1 MTAGAIRPRLN
12 PQRIPL
18 VKVALPFEKSVW
30 LTAALVS
37 LGYFVGAKIG
47 FALTFQ
53 PHPISTLWPPS
64 SILLAA
70 LVVTKPRYWWLLLA
84 AAFPAHLAAQVQG
97 GVPFI
102 QIAAWFV
109 SNCSQAL
116 IGAGAICLLAGCPLR
131 FESFRDVCIFIA
143 FGALIAPFIA
153 SFIDVAFVTAIGWVQ
168 GSYATLWRLRFFSN
182 VLTALTFVPV
192 IVTCVSLGPQV
203 LRSAS
208 VRQYVEA
215 AALFL
220 GLLIV
225 SYLVFVGSSLRG
237 NVEPAL
243 IYAPVPFLIWAAIR
257 LGPLGTSASLLTV
270 ALFAVWG
277 TIHGQGPFVTAS
289 AAESVLS
296 TQLFLIMLSSTLLLL
311 SSVVEQNRK
320 TAKALQQS
328 EEQLRLAIGAA
339 KIGTWDWSIPKN
351 TASRSTDAKRMSGSP
366 SAHVAPMLEHFGELL
381 HPDDHDAV
389 QQAVTRAIEGKLPFE
404 VEFRVV
410 RPNEPTRWVLGKGE
424 ALYDASGK
432 ADRMVGVNVDI
443 TDRKRSEEIL
453 LGVNENLRHEI
464 ADRARVEEALR
475 NSEERFAK
483 AFHSGPD
490 AICITKLVDARL
502 IDVNDRWQL
511 LFGFRRV
518 HVLGRT
524 LAELGIVRNAADQA
538 RLDDLASAQSQQ
550 HTTELSLKA
559 SSGDLLEA
567 IVTAE
572 NTEMSGEPCR
582 ISVIRDVTEQRRT
595 ERESQNQRQQ
605 MAHLM
610 RVALLGQLSGALAH
624 ELNQPLTAILSNAQA
639 AQRFL
644 KGDAVDLAEMRAIL
658 DDIVEDDKRAGE
670 VIQRLRSLLK
680 RGEAQ
685 LQKINM
691 NDVVAETLK
700 LSHGDL
706 IARHVVVATTF
717 AHGIAC
723 VRGDRVQLQQVFLN
737 LIINAADAMAAVAP
751 EERRITIVTK
761 NSGDQV
767 RVSVVDQGHG
777 IPAEQMSRLFEPF
790 FTTKE
795 QGLGLG
801 LSISRSIIAAH
812 SGRLWAENN
821 LDRGVTIHLTLP
833 AWG

>member
-1 MTAGAIRPRLN
+1 MTAGAVRPHLD

-18 VKVALPFEKSVW
+18 VTVALPSETSVW

-37 LGYFVGAKIG
+37 LGYFIGVKIG

-53 PHPISTLWPPS
+53 PHPISTLWPPNA
-64 SILLAA
+64 ILLAG
-70 LVVTKPRYWWLLLA
+70 LLLTKPRYWWLLLA

-97 GVPFI
+97 GIPFI
-102 QIAAWFV
+102 QIVAWFV

-116 IGAGAICLLAGCPLR
+116 IGAGAICLLVGYPLR

-143 FGALIAPFIA
+143 FGAVIAPFV
-153 SFIDVAFVTAIGWVQ
+153 STFLDVAFVTAIGWVQ
-168 GSYATLWRLRFFSN
+168 GSYSTLWRLRFFSN
-182 VLTALTFVPV
+182 VLTTLTFVPV
-192 IVTCVSLGPQV
+192 IVTCVTLGPQI

-208 VRQYVEA
+208 VRHYAEA
-215 AALFL
+215 AALLL

-225 SYLVFVGSSLRG
+225 SSMLFVGRPYAGS
-237 NVEPAL
+237 VEPAL

-257 LGPLGTSASLLTV
+257 LGPLETSASLLTV

-277 TIHGQGPFVTAS
+277 TIHGQGPFVTSS

-351 TASRSTDAKRMSGSP
+351 TATWSNEAKRMLGFAKGHSRP
-366 SAHVAPMLEHFGELL
+366 TLEPFGDLL
-381 HPDDHDAV
+381 HPGDRDAV
-389 QQAVTRAIEGKLPFE
+389 EHAVTRAIEGKLPFE
-404 VEFRVV
+404 VEFRLVQ
-410 RPNEPTRWVLGKGE
+410 PNGPTRWVLGKGE

-453 LGVNENLRHEI
+453 LGVNESLRHEI
-464 ADRARVEEALR
+464 ADRTRVEQALR

-490 AICITKLVDARL
+490 AICITKLADGRL
-502 IDVNDRWQL
+502 IDVNDRWQV
-511 LFGFRRV
+511 LFGFQRV
-518 HVLGRT
+518 RVLGQT
-524 LAELGIVRNAADQA
+524 LTELGIVRNAADQA
-538 RLDDLASAQSQQ
+538 RVDDLASDQSQQ
-550 HTTELSLKA
+550 HTVEVSLRA
-559 SSGDLLEA
+559 SSGDLLET
-567 IVTAE
+567 ILTAE

-582 ISVIRDVTEQRRT
+582 ISVIRDVTEQRRA
-595 ERESQNQRQQ
+595 ERESQDQRQQ

-644 KGDAVDLAEMRAIL
+644 KGDSVDLAEMRAIL

-670 VIQRLRSLLK
+670 VIQRLRALLK

-685 LQKINM
+685 LQQVNM

-706 IARHVVVATTF
+706 IARHVVVATTL
-717 AHGIAC
+717 AHGIAP
-723 VRGDRVQLQQVFLN
+723 VLGDRIQLQQVFLN
-737 LIINAADAMAAVAP
+737 LIINAADAMAAFAP

-801 LSISRSIIAAH
+801 LSISRSIIATH

-821 LDRGVTIHLTLP
+821 LDRGVTLHLTLP
-833 AWG
+833 VSG

>member
-1 MTAGAIRPRLN
+1 MTAGAIRPRLD
-12 PQRIPL
+12 PQRIPS

-37 LGYFVGAKIG
+37 LGYFIGVKIG

-53 PHPISTLWPPS
+53 PHPISTLWPPN
-64 SILLAA
+64 SILLAG
-70 LVVTKPRYWWLLLA
+70 LVVTKPRYWWLLLT

-102 QIAAWFV
+102 QIVAWFV
-109 SNCSQAL
+109 SNCSRGLARRRS
-116 IGAGAICLLAGCPLR
+116 IRLLVRCPLQ
-131 FESFRDVCIFIA
+131 FDSFRDVSIFIA
-143 FGALIAPFIA
+143 VGAVIAPFV
-153 SFIDVAFVTAIGWVQ
+153 STFIDVAFVTAIGWGQ

-182 VLTALTFVPV
+182 VLTTLTFVPV
-192 IVTCVSLGPQV
+192 IVTCVSLGPQI

-208 VRQYVEA
+208 VQQYVEA

-225 SYLVFVGSSLRG
+225 SSLVFVGSSLRG

-289 AAESVLS
+289 AAESALS

-351 TASRSTDAKRMSGSP
+351 TATWSNEAKRMLGFA
-366 SAHVAPMLEHFGELL
+366 SAHRAPMLQPFGDLL
-381 HPDDHDAV
+381 HPDDRDAV
-389 QQAVTRAIEGKLPFE
+389 EQAVTRAIEGKLPFE
-404 VEFRVV
+404 VEFRLV

-464 ADRARVEEALR
+464 ADRAKVEQALR

-490 AICITKLVDARL
+490 AICITKLADGRL

-524 LAELGIVRNAADQA
+524 LAELGIVRNAADKA
-538 RLDDLASAQSQQ
+538 RVDDLASAQSQQ
-550 HTTELSLKA
+550 HTVELSLKA
-559 SSGDLLEA
+559 SSGELLET
-567 IVTAE
+567 ILTAE

-582 ISVIRDVTEQRRT
+582 ISVIRDVTEQRRA
-595 ERESQNQRQQ
+595 ERESAEPATADGASNARC
-605 MAHLM
+605 APWPAVRCARTRIESAADGHT
-610 RVALLGQLSGALAH
+610 VECASG
-624 ELNQPLTAILSNAQA
+624 TAIFKG
-639 AQRFL
+639 RFGRPC
-644 KGDAVDLAEMRAIL
+644 GDARDTR
-658 DDIVEDDKRAGE
+658 
-670 VIQRLRSLLK
+670 
-680 RGEAQ
+680 
-685 LQKINM
+685 
-691 NDVVAETLK
+691 
-700 LSHGDL
+700 
-706 IARHVVVATTF
+706 
-717 AHGIAC
+717 
-723 VRGDRVQLQQVFLN
+723 
-737 LIINAADAMAAVAP
+737 
-751 EERRITIVTK
+751 
-761 NSGDQV
+761 
-767 RVSVVDQGHG
+767 
-777 IPAEQMSRLFEPF
+777 
-790 FTTKE
+790 
-795 QGLGLG
+795 
-801 LSISRSIIAAH
+801 
-812 SGRLWAENN
+812 
-821 LDRGVTIHLTLP
+821 
-833 AWG
+833 

>member
-1 MTAGAIRPRLN
+1 MTTGAVSPQLD
-12 PQRIPL
+12 PQRIPP
-18 VKVALPFEKSVW
+18 VKVALPSEISVW

-37 LGYFVGAKIG
+37 LGYFIGVKIG
-47 FALTFQ
+47 FALAFQ
-53 PHPISTLWPPS
+53 PHPISTLWPPTA
-64 SILLAA
+64 ILLAG
-70 LVVTKPRYWWLLLA
+70 LLLTKPRYWWLLLA
-84 AAFPAHLAAQVQG
+84 AAFPAHLAAQAQG
-97 GVPFI
+97 GVPFV

-116 IGAGAICLLAGCPLR
+116 IGAGCIRLLVQSSLQ
-131 FESFRDVCIFIA
+131 FDSFRDVCIFIA
-143 FGALIAPFIA
+143 LGALIAPFV
-153 SFIDVAFVTAIGWVQ
+153 STFIDVAFVTAIGWVQ
-168 GSYATLWRLRFFSN
+168 GSYSTLWRLRFFSN
-182 VLTALTFVPV
+182 VLTTLTFVPV
-192 IVTCVSLGPQV
+192 IVTCVSLGPRI

-208 VRQYVEA
+208 VLHYVEA

-225 SYLVFVGSSLRG
+225 SSLVFVESSFG
-237 NVEPAL
+237 ASAVPAL

-257 LGPLGTSASLLTV
+257 LGPLETSASLLTV

-277 TIHGQGPFVTAS
+277 TIHGQGPFVTSS

-351 TASRSTDAKRMSGSP
+351 TATWSNEAKRMLGFAG
-366 SAHVAPMLEHFGELL
+366 AHRTPTLEPFGDLL
-381 HPDDHDAV
+381 HPDDRDAV
-389 QQAVTRAIEGKLPFE
+389 EQAVTRAIEGKLPFE
-404 VEFRVV
+404 VEFRLE

-424 ALYDASGK
+424 ALYDASGN

-443 TDRKRSEEIL
+443 TDRKRTEEIL
-453 LGVNENLRHEI
+453 LGVNENLRQEI
-464 ADRARVEEALR
+464 ADRTRVEQALR

-490 AICITKLVDARL
+490 AICITKLADGRL
-502 IDVNDRWQL
+502 IDVNDRWQI
-511 LFGFRRV
+511 LFGFHRV

-538 RLDDLASAQSQQ
+538 RVDDLASAQSQQ
-550 HTTELSLKA
+550 HTVEVSLRA
-559 SSGDLLEA
+559 SSGDLLET
-567 IVTAE
+567 ILTGE
-572 NTEMSGEPCR
+572 NAEMSGEPCR
-582 ISVIRDVTEQRRT
+582 ISVIRDVTEQRRA
-595 ERESQNQRQQ
+595 ERELQDQRQQ

-644 KGDAVDLAEMRAIL
+644 KGDSVDLAEMRSIL
-658 DDIVEDDKRAGE
+658 DDIVADDKRAGE

-685 LQKINM
+685 LQKVNM

-700 LSHGDL
+700 LCHGDL

-717 AHGIAC
+717 AHGIAP

-767 RVSVVDQGHG
+767 RVLVVDQGHG
-777 IPAEQMSRLFEPF
+777 IPAQQMSRLFEPF

-833 AWG
+833 VAA

>member
-1 MTAGAIRPRLN
+1 MTAGAIRPRLD
-12 PQRIPL
+12 PQRIPS

-37 LGYFVGAKIG
+37 LGYFIGVKIG

-53 PHPISTLWPPS
+53 PHPISTLWPPN

-116 IGAGAICLLAGCPLR
+116 IGAGAICLLVGCPLR
-131 FESFRDVCIFIA
+131 FESFRAVCIFIA
-143 FGALIAPFIA
+143 FGAIIAPFVS

-182 VLTALTFVPV
+182 VLTTLTFVPV
-192 IVTCVSLGPQV
+192 IVMCFSLAPQV

-208 VRQYVEA
+208 VRHYVEA
-215 AALFL
+215 AALFF

-225 SYLVFVGSSLRG
+225 SSMVFVGSSLPG

-289 AAESVLS
+289 PAESVLS

-351 TASRSTDAKRMSGSP
+351 TALRSTDAQPMSGSP
-366 SAHVAPMLEHFGELL
+366 SAHIAPMLEHFGEVL
-381 HPDDHDAV
+381 HPDDRDAV

-404 VEFRVV
+404 VEFRVG

-464 ADRARVEEALR
+464 ADRSRVEQALR
-475 NSEERFAK
+475 SSEERSAK
-483 AFHSGPD
+483 AFRSSPF
-490 AICITKLVDARL
+490 AVCITAQATGRL
-502 IDVNDRWQL
+502 LDVNDRWQA
-511 LFGFRRV
+511 LFGFHRL

-524 LAELGIVRNAADQA
+524 LTELGIVRNAADQA
-538 RLDDLASAQSQQ
+538 EIDAQARAEIQQ
-550 HTTELSLKA
+550 HGLELGLRA
-559 SSGDLLEA
+559 SSGDILEA
-567 IVTAE
+567 IITSE
-572 NTEMSGEPCR
+572 KTEMSGEPCR
-582 ISVIRDVTEQRRT
+582 ISVIRDVTKQRRA
-595 ERESQNQRQQ
+595 ERELLDQRQQ

-639 AQRFL
+639 AQRLL
-644 KGDAVDLAEMRAIL
+644 KSDSIDLTEMHAIL
-658 DDIVEDDKRAGE
+658 NDIVDDDKRAGE

-685 LQKINM
+685 VQKVNM
-691 NDVVAETLK
+691 NDVVRETLK
-700 LSHGDL
+700 LAHGDL
-706 IARHVVVATTF
+706 VARHVIIATNF
-717 AHGIAC
+717 APGIAC
-723 VRGDRVQLQQVFLN
+723 VRGDRIQLQQVLLN

-751 EERRITIVTK
+751 EERQVTIAIKT
-761 NSGDQV
+761 SGDHV
-767 RVSVVDQGHG
+767 RVSVADRGHG
-777 IPAEQMSRLFEPF
+777 ISAEQMSRLFEPF
-790 FTTKE
+790 FTTKQ

-801 LSISRSIIAAH
+801 LSISRSIVAAH
-812 SGRLWAENN
+812 SGRLWAENK
-821 LDRGVTIHLTLP
+821 LDCG
-833 AWG
+833 